1 MKLTKNME
9 LINNSYRTLHE
20 RAVNLAK
27 LLDKLGY
34 SVEWGYYGQ
43 HSAKVDG
50 EYYLEYYPI
59 PVITVKDICDIGL
72 DFSQVFVEGKLYPDD
87 AQKLSIAALKGY
99 EFEIYG
105 IENYLADLYFDNM
118 SDDELHE
125 SIRESGEAEVGLSI
139 LLDGEPLTKEI
150 LDIIKLLEKIG
161 THIASE
167 VDEESDAVE
176 GTSIFDDMDLNTPAF
191 EIADALD
198 ND

>member
-9 LINNSYRTLHE
+9 IINNSYRTLHE

-27 LLDKLGY
+27 LLRKLGY

-43 HSAKVDG
+43 HSAKVEG

-72 DFSQVFVEGKLYPDD
+72 DFTQVFLEGKLYSED
-87 AQKLSIAALKGY
+87 AQKLNIAALKGY

-105 IENYLADLYFDNM
+105 IENYLVDLYFDGM
-118 SDDELHE
+118 SDEELHE
-125 SIRESGEAEVGLSI
+125 SIRESGDAEVGLSI
-139 LLDGEPLTKEI
+139 LLDGEPLTNEI
-150 LDIIKLLEKIG
+150 LDRIQLLQSLG
-161 THIASE
+161 THIAI
-167 VDEESDAVE
+167 EEGEEETNS
-176 GTSIFDDMDLNTPAF
+176 SIFDNMDSNTPAF